1 MTPPADL
8 RLLAGTR
15 QGRVVD
21 VALGTAAIEGLG
33 FERSE
38 RGALLQALDQIRIAD
53 KGATEGKQVR
63 LALGQS
69 TAGQRQVITVIGQI
83 GLLEAPTQG
92 GEVEW
97 GDIPGAAGGTLDHVQ
112 VDDAQRTEPLDEIV
126 VLRLGIAAGDAIG
139 R

>member
-83 GLLEAPTQG
+83 GLLEAPTQAVRG
-92 GEVEW
+92 SASYKAYINPRTSSAEAAKQFCRWLKSELKEGE
-97 GDIPGAAGGTLDHVQ
+97 A
-112 VDDAQRTEPLDEIV
+112 
-126 VLRLGIAAGDAIG
+126 
-139 R
+139 